1 MAKVR
6 TVFQKLAPEKIGK
19 TIRLEAELWKSVE
32 SLETRIKE
40 LQLPVV
46 FDVSAI
52 IEEAVSEAVREG
64 HRELD
69 AMKDASAPRSER
81 ATAA

>member
-6 TVFQKLAPEKIGK
+6 SVFQKVLPEKVGK

-32 SLETRIKE
+32 SLETRIKQ

-52 IEEAVSEAVREG
+52 IEDAISEAVREG

-69 AMKDASAPRSER
+69 AMKDAAAP
-81 ATAA
+81 